1 MANPFR
7 VDIVSP
13 EATLW
18 SGEATFVMARTIE
31 GEIGIY
37 AQHEP
42 LLAAL
47 ATGAVEVQEVGG
59 GRTVYGIHGGFLQ
72 VFQNQVTLLTD
83 RAELVEGDAEAA
95 RDKAAELKKLEDEAE
110 SEQELSEESVAAQV
124 TESSD
129 GT

>member
-1 MANPFR
+1 MANTFT

-18 SGEATFVMARTIE
+18 SGVATFVVARTIE

-37 AQHEP
+37 ANHEP

-47 ATGAVEVQEVGG
+47 STGAVEVQEADG

-72 VFQNQVTLLTD
+72 IFANQVTLLTD
-83 RAELVEGDAEAA
+83 RAELVEGDADAA
-95 RDKAAELKKLEDEAE
+95 RDRAAELKTLE
-110 SEQELSEESVAAQV
+110 EESAAEV
-124 TESSD
+124 EETSEPSAE
-129 GT
+129 

>member
-1 MANPFR
+1 MATPFT

-18 SGEATFVMARTIE
+18 SGEATFVVARTIE

-47 ATGAVEVQEVGG
+47 ATGAVEVQQADG

-83 RAELVEGDAEAA
+83 RAELVEGDADAA
-95 RDKAAELKKLEDEAE
+95 RDRAAELKTIEEAAEAE
-110 SEQELSEESVAAQV
+110 SELDSIESD
-124 TESSD
+124 E
-129 GT
+129 G

>member
-1 MANPFR
+1 MATPFT

-18 SGEATFVMARTIE
+18 SGEATFVVARTIE

-37 AQHEP
+37 ANHEP

-47 ATGAVEVQEVGG
+47 ATGAVEVQEVDG

-95 RDKAAELKKLEDEAE
+95 RDRAAELRTLEEAAAETETVAEPATGSTDE
-110 SEQELSEESVAAQV
+110 
-124 TESSD
+124 T
-129 GT
+129 

>member
-1 MANPFR
+1 MATPFS

-18 SGEATFVMARTIE
+18 SGEATFVVARTIE

-47 ATGAVEVQEVGG
+47 ATGAVEVQQADG

-72 VFQNQVTLLTD
+72 VFQNHVTLLTD
-83 RAELVEGDAEAA
+83 RAELVEGDADAA
-95 RDKAAELKKLEDEAE
+95 RDRAAELKTIEDAAVLEAEEAEKADEAE
-110 SEQELSEESVAAQV
+110 ES
-124 TESSD
+124 
-129 GT
+129 

>member
-1 MANPFR
+1 MATPFT

-37 AQHEP
+37 AHHEP

-47 ATGAVEVQEVGG
+47 ATGAVEVQEADG

-95 RDKAAELKKLEDEAE
+95 RDKAAELKALEDDAAAE
-110 SEQELSEESVAAQV
+110 DDLTGQTGADQV
-124 TESSD
+124 TGSSD
-129 GT
+129 AT